1 MKKLKYPNYHLIKN
15 NLNNVFKYFLIC
27 FLFIIYPVI
36 SNCQTKLK
44 NSSTND
50 FSVESNNFNSK
61 KLPVYI
67 DTIYLGLF
75 KTALVEIKGI
85 HLKGVNIGSQA
96 DEIVIGQQDSTSIIL
111 IKARKRGFKETVLN
125 IFGEDTTMQFL
136 VRYEENPQKTLFTY
150 TLPGYNSNYT
160 RGGENGNYRQFIIDE
175 LLAAQNKHIEDSLK
189 GKTQL
194 ERNEKAL
201 MNPKNKLFAGIRSK
215 NQNINVGA
223 IDKGVRIYLQKI
235 YKSGNLTYLMV
246 RISNYSM
253 SQFQLNSFRITKG
266 EGQGATDIKLIN
278 EETAYNTLKR
288 FEKVDF
294 VIISDNLELMST
306 EKLVFEFTS
315 NKEKALKFEVVSKNF
330 EKREAL

>member
-1 MKKLKYPNYHLIKN
+1 MKKHVNSNKTTIYKSKFYIYSMLNIFFSIAFFHSLTFGQNEHKN
-15 NLNNVFKYFLIC
+15 
-27 FLFIIYPVI
+27 
-36 SNCQTKLK
+36 
-44 NSSTND
+44 
-50 FSVESNNFNSK
+50 
-61 KLPVYI
+61 YI

-85 HLKGVNIGSQA
+85 KLKGVNIGSHQS
-96 DEIVIGQQDSTSIIL
+96 DISIGQQDSTSIIL
-111 IKARKRGFKETVLN
+111 MKAKKRGFNETVLN

-150 TLPGYNSNYT
+150 ILPGYNSNYT
-160 RGGENGNYRQFIIDE
+160 IGGDYNNYRQKILDE
-175 LLAAQNKHIEDSLK
+175 LQAAQNKHIEDSLK

-223 IDKGVRIYLQKI
+223 INKGVRIYLQKI

-266 EGQGATDIKLIN
+266 EGQGAVDIKMIN